1 VDLELISNVVNLGE
15 AIRRN
20 KAEGNLQSLVP
31 PTINGY
37 KSFIRKSKS
46 KNDLRLVAMSTLLG
60 HVSKDD
66 ENLAASVYNEIFGIL
81 PADDEDLNL
90 EESRFF

>member
-1 VDLELISNVVNLGE
+1 
-15 AIRRN
+15 
-20 KAEGNLQSLVP
+20 
-31 PTINGY
+31 
-37 KSFIRKSKS
+37 
-46 KNDLRLVAMSTLLG
+46 MSTLLG